1 MVESV
6 TPKHRID
13 AGDNKLDKIAVN
25 DRVWPR

>member
-6 TPKHRID
+6 TPEHRID
-13 AGDNKLDKIAVN
+13 AGDKLDKIAVN